1 MGDDS
6 IWLLFGNQT
15 WLARTYPINYG
26 GFNMFSWENWICFQ
40 WGISWIFHHQ
50 VRLPEVKVDFQGRSS
65 WRLVQPRLPAGS
77 TRNNG
82 PWALWMA
89 LVSSKSTPPYGRHP
103 SVRPGPVCQQIRRIS
118 YDWWTVGRG
127 GASLMHSLRGIS
139 KAGFCI
145 LPVAGRCLATHTAD
159 LQHVVIL
166 C

>member
-1 MGDDS
+1 MEVLTCFHGKIEFVS
-6 IWLLFGNQT
+6 NE
-15 WLARTYPINYG
+15 
-26 GFNMFSWENWICFQ
+26 GF
-40 WGISWIFHHQ
+40 SWIFHHQ

-139 KAGFCI
+139 QSWFLHSASSWQVFSH
-145 LPVAGRCLATHTAD
+145 THCGSSACCNFVLFFFMALRWINTTTYPTK
-159 LQHVVIL
+159 LSNVE
-166 C
+166 